1 MPHRFLIFTKVVGS
15 NFTGLLFTYLVSF
28 FTPIAWWLLAI
39 GFFVVADFIT
49 GILKAKKN
57 GGKIESNKMFRTIPK
72 FVGYGLGIIVA
83 HVITILFFPEFPT
96 IKLMAGFIAFIE
108 VKSIDE
114 NITVLTGYSLF
125 GDIIRMLNP
134 KRNQD
139 KPNNGNDKGE

>member
-1 MPHRFLIFTKVVGS
+1 MPQRALLFAKIIGS
-15 NFTGLLFTYLVSF
+15 NFVGLLITYLISF

-39 GFFVVADFIT
+39 GFFVIADFIT
-49 GILKAKKN
+49 GILKAKKS
-57 GGKIESNKMFRTIPK
+57 GGKIESKKMFRTIPK

-114 NITVLTGYSLF
+114 NIKALTGHSLF

-139 KPNNGNDKGE
+139 KPNNDNDKGK